1 MPQYSM
7 GWRDRKKNSIG
18 FSKNW
23 YDKAMPRGR
32 SKRVAV
38 VKEKLTTR
46 LRSGY
51 YRAGE
56 RFFSNR
62 GLAQYFEISYQ
73 TAHRIM
79 QELEAEGWIERREY
93 SGSYV
98 SGVVERPG
106 SVALCFSSR
115 AAHPQTFGER
125 IMNLVIVE
133 LRRAGLPWQ
142 VLWDGVEAKD
152 GGNAAAALPVIW
164 ECPETL
170 ERVIARRGFAV
181 LVNERP
187 PPGLAKSHIDSVS
200 VDDHS
205 GGVSAADLIRPRV
218 NSGREVAVL
227 QGPRDDRRNAE
238 RVEGFLSVLP
248 EASLLSAESW
258 GFDAGYAV
266 AAALAAKTPR
276 AVFCTNDRLASAV
289 VSYYRDQ
296 ELPLPGIIGFDNA
309 PVSEQMD
316 LTTIAIPWEQMA
328 QRIVEVAQ
336 RRLAGDTQTSVQ
348 YVLSTVPI
356 VRSAF
361 FYD

>member
-1 MPQYSM
+1 MAQYSM
-7 GWRDRKKNSIG
+7 GRQVRKENPIG
-18 FSKNW
+18 LPKNW
-23 YDKAMPRGR
+23 YDNAMPRGR
-32 SKRVAV
+32 SKKVAV
-38 VKEKLTTR
+38 VKEKLITR

-98 SGVVERPG
+98 SGVVERPA
-106 SVALCFSSR
+106 SVALYFNSR
-115 AAHPQTFGER
+115 AAYPQTFGER
-125 IMNLVIVE
+125 IMKLVIAE
-133 LRRAGLPWQ
+133 LGRAGIAWQ
-142 VLWDGVEAKD
+142 VLWDGA
-152 GGNAAAALPVIW
+152 GAGNTAAALPIIW

-170 ERVIARRGFAV
+170 ERVIASRGFAV
-181 LVNERP
+181 LINERP

-218 NSGREVAVL
+218 NADDEVAVL
-227 QGPRDDRRNAE
+227 QGPRNDRRNGE

-248 EASLLSAESW
+248 EASVLSAESW
-258 GFDAGYAV
+258 GFDAGYA
-266 AAALAAKTPR
+266 LAASLARARPR

-336 RRLAGDTQTSVQ
+336 RRLAGDTQTSIQ

-361 FYD
+361 FSQ